1 MAVDEGTLD
10 AGRRAAIEERDAE
23 VTAAIASRN
32 ATAAVQAALKNPPL
46 GTKDDS
52 IKAANAAVVMKALGA
67 VKDSEIDGVVDA
79 LTPDLH
85 DTLMKYVYRGLGQN
99 QNPASL
105 FKWHAQLVDKSGL
118 GCIVRSM
125 TDRKTV

>member
-1 MAVDEGTLD
+1 MPRSRALCNTLLLSCQ
-10 AGRRAAIEERDAE
+10 E
-23 VTAAIASRN
+23 
-32 ATAAVQAALKNPPL
+32 
-46 GTKDDS
+46 
-52 IKAANAAVVMKALGA
+52 ANAAVVMQALGA

-99 QNPASL
+99 QNPAAL